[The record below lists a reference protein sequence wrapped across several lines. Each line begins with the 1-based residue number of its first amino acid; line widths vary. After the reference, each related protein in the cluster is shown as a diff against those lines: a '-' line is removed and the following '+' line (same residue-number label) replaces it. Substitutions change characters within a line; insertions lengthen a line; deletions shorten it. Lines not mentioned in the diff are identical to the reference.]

1 MIAFLANFTTNN
13 VFLGDPIITEV
24 SQQIESKGIWKES
37 FSGEIPLGAWDV
49 LNWYQKIRE
58 KLQQQLDC
66 KTYAGTQALVTVELY
81 QEDALLHTKIVRV
94 AQEIFSEN
102 PVCLGLN
109 VRYEKRTWSVS
120 NLGRIPQERAVI
132 QQPTSLFTDMALD
145 QSSILPWPDFIE
157 RVKSEVLECIAKRCK
172 GMGRPK
178 PRSQKVFVKIVSIV
192 EEGFPRRIVTLL

>member
-172 GMGRPK
+172 
-178 PRSQKVFVKIVSIV
+178 
-192 EEGFPRRIVTLL
+192 